1 MKKNK
6 INYWLTAVFFAIYLI
21 SFSIDFFTEQSIT
34 VVSFGMCIG
43 ALLLF
48 FLFLRKL
55 KPIYYIGIIV
65 FTFFAQFLGAM
76 LDMYTKIPIYDKIL
90 HLSSGILL
98 VFLGH
103 YAYELLTQ
111 KYNNLNV
118 PLKIELF
125 FSSLFSI
132 ASAGVWEIW
141 EYSGDTLFD
150 LTSQREGI
158 TDTMTD
164 IIAGTIGAVIGTFLL
179 LFYLKREQKEK

>member
-1 MKKNK
+1 MKKDK

-21 SFSIDFFTEQSIT
+21 SFSIDFFTQKSIT

-55 KPIYYIGIIV
+55 KPVYYIGIII

-103 YAYELLTQ
+103 YAYELLTR
-111 KYNNLNV
+111 KYENINV

-125 FSSLFSI
+125 FCSLFSI
-132 ASAGVWEIW
+132 ASAGIWEIW
-141 EYSGDTLFD
+141 EYSGDVLFN
-150 LTSQREGI
+150 LSSQKDGI
-158 TDTMTD
+158 NDTMTD
-164 IIAGTIGAVIGTFLL
+164 IISGTIGAIIGTFLL
-179 LFYLKREQKEK
+179 LIYLKRRKKEK